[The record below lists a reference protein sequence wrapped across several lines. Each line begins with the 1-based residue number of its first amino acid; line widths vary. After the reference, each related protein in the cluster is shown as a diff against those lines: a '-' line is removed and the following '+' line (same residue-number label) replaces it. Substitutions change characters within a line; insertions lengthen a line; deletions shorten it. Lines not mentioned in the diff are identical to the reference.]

1 MTFFCHS
8 GTQDFLFWT
17 FFILWYPHPLP
28 RYLLLHPSVAALP
41 REKGKYLGRGWGTKV
56 WNKVQKKEILL
67 SLRQKNV
74 IRSYSKLLAKAT
86 KSKPISRVKHFKLSS
101 FFSELVWKVWRNSV
115 QWKNAISWTLV
126 KSSEKLLLFS
136 FSFLYVDITYGLNFG
151 TKV

>member
-74 IRSYSKLLAKAT
+74 IRSYYHTSAIKDKRGKDDNFKWCNLVNQVSPKICWQFPEMTEDSPFALAFA
-86 KSKPISRVKHFKLSS
+86 
-101 FFSELVWKVWRNSV
+101 E
-115 QWKNAISWTLV
+115 NANNI
-126 KSSEKLLLFS
+126 
-136 FSFLYVDITYGLNFG
+136 
-151 TKV
+151 